1 MLYVDFA
8 VVVLN
13 PILAFWAGVFFHL
26 WMRDRVRRR
35 EIKWGRPSPKEK
47 VGA

>member
-1 MLYVDFA
+1 MFHVDFA

-13 PILAFWAGVFFHL
+13 PILAFWAGVFFQL

-35 EIKWGRPSPKEK
+35 EIKWGVPFRKR
-47 VGA
+47 G